1 MITVLSF
8 YKLQKIKKLKS
19 LKNLLFNEINALSI
33 KGLVILSPEGING
46 TLAGSVNNIN
56 SIKKI
61 IVKNLRISKFD
72 IQNITKSKFIPFLKA
87 KIKIKTEVVPINE
100 KYNFDKKFKK
110 KYLTPLQWNKFL
122 ELKNSKIIDARKPFE
137 YKVGTFKKAINPNT
151 HNFREFKNYLST
163 VKKDE
168 QVGMF
173 CTGGIRC
180 EKASNYLY
188 KNGFKNIYMLKG
200 GIINYFNKIKP
211 KKSKWK
217 GECFVFDNRVTI
229 KKNTTPGTYG
239 ICNGCRMPISAK
251 EMKSAKYKIGL
262 SCPKC
267 YDYLTDDQIKR
278 FTVRHKQILNSKIE
292 FKFRKKN
299 KNEHTC

>member
-8 YKLQKIKKLKS
+8 YKLLKITKLKS
-19 LKNLLFNEINALSI
+19 LKKLLIKKINALSI

-46 TLAGSVNNIN
+46 TLVGSANNILI
-56 SIKKI
+56 IKKL
-61 IVKNLRISKFD
+61 IVKNLHISKFD
-72 IQNITKSKFIPFLKA
+72 IQNLTKSKFIPFLKA
-87 KIKIKTEVVPINE
+87 KIKIKNEVVPINE
-100 KYNFDKKFKK
+100 KYIFDKKLKK

-122 ELKNSKIIDARKPFE
+122 ELKNSKIVDVRKPFE
-137 YKVGTFKKAINPNT
+137 YDVGTFKKAINPNT
-151 HNFREFKNYLST
+151 YNFREFKNYLST

-168 QVGMF
+168 QIGMF

-188 KNGFKNIYMLKG
+188 KNGFKNIYMLKR

-211 KKSKWK
+211 KKSKWR

-229 KKNTTPGTYG
+229 KKDATPGSYG
-239 ICNGCRMPISAK
+239 ICNGCRMPISSK
-251 EMKSAKYKIGL
+251 DMKSSKYKIGL

-267 YDYLTDDQIKR
+267 YDNLSDNQIKR
-278 FTVRHKQILNSKIE
+278 FTMRHNQIVNSKIKY
-292 FKFRKKN
+292 KFREKK
-299 KNEHTC
+299 

>member
-8 YKLQKIKKLKS
+8 YKLQKITKLKS
-19 LKNLLFNEINALSI
+19 LKKLLIKKINALSI

-46 TLAGSVNNIN
+46 TLVGSANNILV
-56 SIKKI
+56 IKKL
-61 IVKNLRISKFD
+61 IVKNLHISKFD
-72 IQNITKSKFIPFLKA
+72 IQNLTKSKFIPFLKA
-87 KIKIKTEVVPINE
+87 KIKIKNEVVPINE
-100 KYNFDKKFKK
+100 KYIFDKKLKK

-122 ELKNSKIIDARKPFE
+122 ELKNSKIVDVRKPFE
-137 YKVGTFKKAINPNT
+137 YDVGTFKKAINPNT
-151 HNFREFKNYLST
+151 YNFREFKNYLST

-168 QVGMF
+168 QIGMF

-211 KKSKWK
+211 KKSKWR

-229 KKNTTPGTYG
+229 KKDATPGSYG
-239 ICNGCRMPISAK
+239 ICNGCRMPISSK
-251 EMKSAKYKIGL
+251 DMKSSKYKIGL

-267 YDYLTDDQIKR
+267 YDNLSDNQIKR
-278 FTVRHKQILNSKIE
+278 FTMRHNQIVNSKIKY
-292 FKFRKKN
+292 KFREKK
-299 KNEHTC
+299 

>member
-8 YKLQKIKKLKS
+8 YKLQKIKKLKK
-19 LKNLLFNEINALSI
+19 LKNLLFQKINYLSI
-33 KGLVILSPEGING
+33 KGLIILSPEGING
-46 TLAGSVNNIN
+46 TLAGKESNIN
-56 SIKKI
+56 IIKKI
-61 IVKNLRISKFD
+61 IYKNLNISKFD

-100 KYNFDKKFKK
+100 KYNFNKNLKK
-110 KYLTPLQWNKFL
+110 KYLTPSQWNNFL
-122 ELKNSKIIDARKPFE
+122 KLKNSKIIDARKPFE
-137 YKVGTFKKAINPNT
+137 YELGTFSKAINPNT
-151 HNFREFKNYLST
+151 YNFREFKNYLSKI
-163 VKKDE
+163 KKNE
-168 QVGMF
+168 HVGMF

-211 KKSKWK
+211 KDSKWK

-229 KKNTTPGTYG
+229 KKDATPGTYG
-239 ICNGCRMPISAK
+239 VCNGCRMPISAK
-251 EMKSAKYKIGL
+251 EMKSSKYKIGL

-267 YDYLTDDQIKR
+267 YDTLSNDQIER
-278 FTVRHKQILNSKIE
+278 FTMRHNQIVNSKIK
-292 FKFRKKN
+292 FKFREKK
-299 KNEHTC
+299 

>member
-8 YKLQKIKKLKS
+8 YKLKKIKKLKS
-19 LKNLLFNEINALSI
+19 IKNLFIKKINLLSI

-46 TLAGSVNNIN
+46 TIAGQSKNI
-56 SIKKI
+56 SILKKI
-61 IVKNLRISKFD
+61 IIKYLNISKFD
-72 IQNITKSKFIPFLKA
+72 IQNTTKSNFIPFLKA
-87 KIKIKTEVVPINE
+87 KVKIKTEVVPINE

-110 KYLTPLQWNKFL
+110 KYLTPFQWNKFMD
-122 ELKNSKIIDARKPFE
+122 LKNSKIIDVRKPFE
-137 YKVGTFKKAINPNT
+137 YEVGTFKKAINPNT
-151 HNFREFKNYLST
+151 YNFREFKNYLST
-163 VKKDE
+163 IQSDE
-168 QVGMF
+168 QIGMF

-188 KNGFKNIYMLKG
+188 NKGFKNIYMLKG

-229 KKNTTPGTYG
+229 KKDAKQGTFG
-239 ICNGCRMPISAK
+239 ICSGCRMPISSN
-251 EMKSAKYKIGL
+251 EMKSYKYKIGL

-267 YDYLTDDQIKR
+267 YDNLTDDQVKR
-278 FTVRHKQILNSKIE
+278 FTIRHKQILDSKIN
-292 FKFRKKN
+292 FKFRVKK
-299 KNEHTC
+299 K